1 MKQVWR
7 LSSSK
12 QGREAAVL
20 VVVGLSL
27 FGFALIGNS
36 MTRPLD
42 HLLDADDRNA
52 ATIQVVTQH
61 VSR

>member
-1 MKQVWR
+1 MKPVWR
-7 LSSSK
+7 LPLSK
-12 QGREAAVL
+12 QGREAVVL
-20 VVVGLSL
+20 VVVGVSM

-42 HLLDADDRNA
+42 HLLDAENRNA

-61 VSR
+61 VRR

>member
-1 MKQVWR
+1 MKPDWR
-7 LSSSK
+7 LPASK
-12 QGREAAVL
+12 QGREVAVL
-20 VVVGLSL
+20 VAVGIFL

-42 HLLDADDRNA
+42 HLLDAGDRNVA
-52 ATIQVVTQH
+52 SIQVVTHH